1 MIFSGQNMK
10 SKAVSSCQQNIKI
23 PFQDLFALCTKAL
36 WVQVPLTQISISSH
50 LTYIHSHLCLC
61 SIIMSVPGLSLHSVI
76 STFCA
81 KSTCYTVIENF
92 HCAKHCMRRK
102 VFSISIII
110 LIFFNKEPENER
122 ALLKLI
128 LFFSKYGRVPLVK
141 SGLLRQLDWWLNI
154 LVQIVMALFAL
165 SYVQWGVWTR
175 SEVIRQGNTSH
186 MFPNIRFC

>member
-23 PFQDLFALCTKAL
+23 PFQVLFALCTKAL

-76 STFCA
+76 SIFCA

-92 HCAKHCMRRK
+92 HCAKHCMKRK
-102 VFSISIII
+102 VCSISIII
-110 LIFFNKEPENER
+110 LIFFNQEPENER

-128 LFFSKYGRVPLVK
+128 LFFSKYGRVPH
-141 SGLLRQLDWWLNI
+141 QLDWWLDI

-175 SEVIRQGNTSH
+175 SEAVRQGSTSH
-186 MFPNIRFC
+186 MLPNICFC